1 MNELKAKIENFGDKV
16 EDKLEDKNVHISSNL
31 YFVKATSAMAQGLFC
46 SLLIG
51 LILSTIGGK
60 LGIPFLVDTGKFA
73 MSMLGAAIGASIAV
87 ALEAPNLVVFSCLI
101 TGFIGNKLG
110 GPVGAYLAAL
120 VSCEFGKIVSKETK
134 VDILVTPCVTIIS
147 GALIATFVAPGI
159 DEVMKLCG
167 IIIMDATKLHPFLM
181 GMIVSAV
188 MGIILTLPISSA
200 AISIMINLGG
210 LAGGAATVGCCSQM
224 IGFAVASFR
233 ENKTSGLIS
242 QGLGTSMLQIGNI
255 VKNPLIWIPPTLTS
269 IILGPVAT
277 LVFQMENI
285 PAGSGMGTCGLVGQM
300 TTLAAM
306 GGSTDV
312 FVKIAILHFILPA
325 IITFIIS
332 EIMRKYGW
340 IKFGDQKLED

>member
-1 MNELKAKIENFGDKV
+1 MNELKAKLGNLEGKV
-16 EDKLEDKNVHISSNL
+16 EGKLEDKNVHISSNL

-51 LILSTIGGK
+51 LILSTIGDK
-60 LGIPFLVDTGKFA
+60 LGIELLVTIGKFA
-73 MSMLGAAIGASIAV
+73 MSMLGACIGASIAV
-87 ALEAPNLVVFSCLI
+87 ALEAPSLVVFSCII

-120 VSCEFGKIVSKETK
+120 ISCECGKLVSKETK
-134 VDILVTPCVTIIS
+134 VDILVTPCVTILS
-147 GALIATFVAPGI
+147 GALVATFIAPGI
-159 DEVMKLCG
+159 DEIMKLCG
-167 IIIMDATKLHPFLM
+167 IVIMDATKLHPFFM

-224 IGFAVASFR
+224 VGFAVASFR
-233 ENKTSGLIS
+233 ENGTSGLIS

-255 VKNPLIWIPPTLTS
+255 VKNPLIWIPPTLAS
-269 IILGPVAT
+269 IILGPVGT

-306 GGSTDV
+306 GGSTEV
-312 FVKIAILHFILPA
+312 FVKMAVLHFIAPA
-325 IITFIIS
+325 ILSFVIS
-332 EIMRKYGW
+332 EVMRKYGW
-340 IKFGDQKLED
+340 IKFGDQKLDD

>member
-1 MNELKAKIENFGDKV
+1 MNAFRAKL

-51 LILSTIGGK
+51 LILSTLGDK
-60 LGIPFLVDTGKFA
+60 LGIPFLVTTGKFA
-73 MSMLGAAIGASIAV
+73 MSMLGACIGASIAV
-87 ALEAPNLVVFSCLI
+87 ALEAPNLVVFSCII

-110 GPVGAYLAAL
+110 GPVGAYLASL
-120 VSCEFGKIVSKETK
+120 VSCEFGKLVSKETK
-134 VDILVTPCVTIIS
+134 VDILVTPCVTILS
-147 GALIATFVAPGI
+147 GAVIATFVAPGI

-167 IIIMDATKLHPFLM
+167 ILIMDATTLHPFLM

-188 MGIILTLPISSA
+188 MGIVLTLPISSA
-200 AISIMINLGG
+200 ALSIMINLGG

-224 IGFAVASFR
+224 VGFAVASYR
-233 ENKTSGLIS
+233 ENKTAGLIS

-255 VKNPLIWIPPTLTS
+255 VKNPYIWIPPTLTS

-277 LVFQMENI
+277 MAFKMENI

-306 GGSTDV
+306 GGSGDV
-312 FVKIAILHFILPA
+312 LMKIAVLHFILPA

>member
-1 MNELKAKIENFGDKV
+1 MNALRA
-16 EDKLEDKNVHISSNL
+16 KLENKNVHISGNL
-31 YFVKATSAMAQGLFC
+31 YFIKATSAMAQGLFC

-51 LILSTIGGK
+51 LILSTVGQK
-60 LGIPFLVDTGKFA
+60 LGIEFLVTVGKFA
-73 MSMLGAAIGASIAV
+73 MSMLGACIGASIAV
-87 ALEAPNLVVFSCLI
+87 ALEAPNLVIFSCII

-120 VSCEFGKIVSKETK
+120 ISCECGKLVSKETK
-134 VDILVTPCVTIIS
+134 VDILVTPCVTIVS
-147 GALIATFVAPGI
+147 GALIANFIAPGI
-159 DEVMKLCG
+159 DEIMKLCG
-167 IIIMDATKLHPFLM
+167 EVIMEATTLHPFFM
-181 GMIVSAV
+181 GMIVSVV
-188 MGIILTLPISSA
+188 MGIVLTLPISSA
-200 AISIMINLGG
+200 ALSIMISLGG

-224 IGFAVASFR
+224 IGFAVASYR
-233 ENKTSGLIS
+233 ENKTAGLIS

-255 VKNPLIWIPPTLTS
+255 VKNPYIWIPPTLTS
-269 IILGPVAT
+269 AILGPVST
-277 LVFQMENI
+277 LVFKMENI

-306 GGSTDV
+306 GGTADV
-312 FVKIAILHFILPA
+312 ITKIIILHFVLPA